1 MAGGAGQHSGTR
13 VPYRVAYDLAPWADR
28 GEAGATTSA
37 LLAAAVGIGHTVN
50 MDATVAGL
58 IGTAIGAAAGIAGS
72 ALTAHHQRLL
82 EYERMRSARMDELAR
97 AERQAL
103 LDLLQLLAIGTQAVA
118 WLAWAATAQ
127 SSARLREEIES
138 YDARMRELLPKLLAS
153 EAAAASLSDGAFDRI
168 DPLVRELISLDT
180 AVGTAAA
187 TFENNA
193 DEATRSLAGAKP
205 RAVELSERSVDEVRA
220 LLRGAARQRS

>member
-1 MAGGAGQHSGTR
+1 
-13 VPYRVAYDLAPWADR
+13 
-28 GEAGATTSA
+28 
-37 LLAAAVGIGHTVN
+37 

-58 IGTAIGAAAGIAGS
+58 IGTGIGAAAGILGS
-72 ALTAHHQRLL
+72 ALTARHQRLL
-82 EYERMRSARMDELAR
+82 EYERMRSARVDELAR

-103 LDLLQLLAIGTQAVA
+103 LELLQLLATGTQAVA
-118 WLAWAATAQ
+118 WLAWAATSQ

-138 YDARMRELLPKLLAS
+138 YDARMRELLPKLLAA
-153 EAAAASLSDGAFDRI
+153 EAAAASLSAEAFDRI

-187 TFENNA
+187 TFDDNA

-205 RAVELSERSVDEVRA
+205 RAVELGERSVDEVRA
-220 LLRGAARQRS
+220 LLRGAAMQGS

>member
-1 MAGGAGQHSGTR
+1 
-13 VPYRVAYDLAPWADR
+13 
-28 GEAGATTSA
+28 
-37 LLAAAVGIGHTVN
+37 

-58 IGTAIGAAAGIAGS
+58 VGTGVGAAAGIVGS
-72 ALTAHHQRLL
+72 ALTARHQRLL

-103 LDLLQLLAIGTQAVA
+103 LELLQLLATGTQAVA
-118 WLAWAATAQ
+118 WLAWAATVQ
-127 SSARLREEIES
+127 SSTRLGEEIES

-153 EAAAASLSDGAFDRI
+153 EAAAASLSDEAFDRI

-193 DEATRSLAGAKP
+193 DDATRSLAGAKP

>member
-1 MAGGAGQHSGTR
+1 MT
-13 VPYRVAYDLAPWADR
+13 
-28 GEAGATTSA
+28 A
-37 LLAAAVGIGHTVN
+37 LLAVAVDIGHTVK

-58 IGTAIGAAAGIAGS
+58 IGTGIGAAAGIAGS
-72 ALTAHHQRLL
+72 ALTARHQRLL
-82 EYERMRSARMDELAR
+82 EYERMRSARLDELAR

-103 LDLLQLLAIGTQAVA
+103 LELLQLLAIGTQAVA

-127 SSARLREEIES
+127 SSTRLREEIAS

-153 EAAAASLSDGAFDRI
+153 EAAAASLSDEAFDRI

-187 TFENNA
+187 TFENNP
-193 DEATRSLAGAKP
+193 DEATQSLAGAKP